1 MFKVISK
8 KNGKIFGEKLVETY
22 EQALMVANY
31 EQKRLKFQDQPH
43 SEKNPYLRDRQE
55 ISEMIFDLSQDI
67 EYQEKIRLENI
78 KKESP
83 SLDSMIEALI
93 EEAEGNP
100 EKLTEILMIREEI
113 RLKYPPI
120 KE

>member
-1 MFKVISK
+1 MFTVKILDKSSGFNYGKGSEFSTAQDAQKFIDSVID
-8 KNGKIFGEKLVETY
+8 VEIKSS
-22 EQALMVANY
+22 QVSAP
-31 EQKRLKFQDQPH
+31 Q
-43 SEKNPYLRDRQE
+43 
-55 ISEMIFDLSQDI
+55 IIDLSKDD